1 MSVRRV
7 GQRVFDWAQLAS
19 KVPEE
24 AKAEFGA
31 FRARHEACRT
41 RFAGLNGVG
50 RVCII

>member
-41 RFAGLNGVG
+41 RFAGLYGVG